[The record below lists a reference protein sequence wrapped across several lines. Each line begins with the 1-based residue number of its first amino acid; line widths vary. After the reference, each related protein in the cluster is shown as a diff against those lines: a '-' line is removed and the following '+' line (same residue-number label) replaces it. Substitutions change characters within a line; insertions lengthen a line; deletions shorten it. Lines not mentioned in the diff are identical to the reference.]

1 VPSPEAPSTDS
12 EDALRGSATILL
24 VDDES
29 ALVHAIG
36 EFLRES
42 GYIGLDA
49 FSSQD
54 ALDLAKEYAS
64 ALFLPKPCRFSSLLT
79 SLRQL
84 QSRI

>member
-1 VPSPEAPSTDS
+1 MIAVPVKAPETPSADS
-12 EDALRGSATILL
+12 EDARESATILL

-42 GYIGLDA
+42 GYIVLDA

-54 ALDLAKEYAS
+54 
-64 ALFLPKPCRFSSLLT
+64 SLLT

-84 QSRI
+84 QSRL